1 MFKLLIVDDEPFI
14 RESMTTMINWKA
26 LGINLIG
33 TAADGIEAYNI
44 ILDEYPDIV
53 MTDIRMPELSGLELI
68 QKIRNI
74 NKETIFIILS
84 GYSDFEYAKEA
95 MKYGIRHYLLKPC
108 TEEQIISC
116 ITETTQELTE
126 RMAQNQTKE
135 TTLKLSNNV
144 FLSLFNQCI
153 AYGCPINISNIS
165 NNYEKYLDFQSTPYE
180 LCHLYFVEKKNLR
193 EAIDLIGDFRKQ
205 ELPGVSFQYI
215 YVKNTLLLFCLSL
228 PAWSRKLD
236 EFLTDLT
243 FQVQTVAPVYKRVRF
258 LSLEKMLEDL
268 LPRISRYDTIYYSN
282 GFEILPLCNY
292 RSIIQHVMQL
302 TEHLC
307 STDTPY
313 VTQKKYIHQI
323 LEMLSGISD
332 IEFLRQLASTILL
345 RYASQ
350 YGFSTLRTAEYLL
363 GFSGISN
370 APALLEDF
378 HLKITEL
385 LEESRKMDSPEGLIS
400 TKIKTYV
407 SEHLDNPDLS
417 LKWISENYLYMNVDY
432 ISKRFFKE
440 TNQKFSNYLTEVRIN
455 KAKELLTG
463 SGMVKIQYI
472 AEKMGC
478 GNNPKYFSQLFK
490 RSTGMTPSNYIKM
503 ISGGKQNEN

>member
-14 RESMTTMINWKA
+14 RSSMTTLIDWRS
-26 LGINLIG
+26 LGIDLIG

-68 QKIRNI
+68 QKIRSI
-74 NKETIFIILS
+74 NDETEFIILS

-116 ITETTQELTE
+116 ITETTQAITE
-126 RMAQNQTKE
+126 RLAQEQTKE
-135 TTLKLSNNV
+135 TALKLGSNI
-144 FLSLFNQCI
+144 FLSLFNQYI
-153 AYGCPINISNIS
+153 ACGCPVNIGNISSI
-165 NNYEKYLDFQSTPYE
+165 YGKYLDFQSTPYE
-180 LCHLYFVEKKNLR
+180 LCYLYFVEKENLH
-193 EAIDLIGDFRKQ
+193 EAIDQIEGFRRR

-215 YVKNTLLLFCLSL
+215 YVKNTLLFFCPSL
-228 PAWSRKLD
+228 PAWNQKLD
-236 EFLTDLT
+236 TFLTDLS
-243 FQVQTVAPVYKRVRF
+243 FRVQTVAPVYKRVHF
-258 LSLEKMLEDL
+258 LSLERLLEDL
-268 LPRISRYDTIYYSN
+268 LPRISRYDTIHYSN
-282 GFEILPLCNY
+282 GFEFLPLCNY
-292 RSIIQHVMQL
+292 RSIMQHIMQI
-302 TEHLC
+302 TEQLC
-307 STDTPY
+307 STDTSY
-313 VTQKKYIHQI
+313 VTQKDYIRQT

-332 IEFLRQLASTILL
+332 LEFLRQLSSTILL

-363 GFSGISN
+363 CFSGIDNS
-370 APALLEDF
+370 PALLEDF
-378 HLKITEL
+378 HQKISEL
-385 LEESRKMDSPEGLIS
+385 LEESQKMDSPEGLIS

-463 SGMVKIQYI
+463 SGTIKIQYI
-472 AEKMGC
+472 AEKIGC

-490 RSTGMTPSNYIKM
+490 RCTGMTPSNYIKM
-503 ISGGKQNEN
+503 ISGGNQNGN